1 MIAAVRPVMQPNN
14 VVAFGLSWSQQYA
27 VRHKK
32 TNEKTLPNETSVG
45 NGNSDQSLIVHGYCC
60 VYTCLTWR
68 LLRCPK
74 SQMSSTRLTI
84 DSQNE
89 GANTSLLNKAV
100 FLDRDGILNHAIVRN
115 GRPYAPTRLS
125 EFKLIEGVSDCLI
138 RLKSARFLT
147 VVVTNQP
154 DVSRGQI
161 TRKELAAMH
170 EKLSRELALDDIFVC
185 ECTNECPC
193 YKPQPGM
200 LVEAAEKWS
209 IDLSNSYIIG
219 DRWRDVGA
227 GFHAGCKTIFVDYGY
242 NETTPFVPTKTVCST
257 KAAVDW
263 LLADAAL

>member
-1 MIAAVRPVMQPNN
+1 
-14 VVAFGLSWSQQYA
+14 
-27 VRHKK
+27 
-32 TNEKTLPNETSVG
+32 
-45 NGNSDQSLIVHGYCC
+45 
-60 VYTCLTWR
+60 
-68 LLRCPK
+68 
-74 SQMSSTRLTI
+74 MSSTRLTI

-185 ECTNECPC
+185 ECTNEC
-193 YKPQPGM
+193 
-200 LVEAAEKWS
+200 LVTNHNQACLLKQQKSGQS
-209 IDLSNSYIIG
+209 IFPIVI
-219 DRWRDVGA
+219 
-227 GFHAGCKTIFVDYGY
+227 
-242 NETTPFVPTKTVCST
+242 
-257 KAAVDW
+257 
-263 LLADAAL
+263 LLAIVGVTSGQVFMPDAKRYLLTTAIMKPHPLFQQKQFVLQRQL